1 MKDFQDFINRLDS
14 ETVDTIVTSASNA
27 SGSLEEREPFMI
39 SLKLLQMY
47 HDWLHDNTLESD
59 Q

>member
-14 ETVDTIVTSASNA
+14 ETVDTVITSAAIA
-27 SGSLEEREPFMI
+27 SGSSKEREPFMI

-47 HDWLHDNTLESD
+47 HDWLHDSTLEND